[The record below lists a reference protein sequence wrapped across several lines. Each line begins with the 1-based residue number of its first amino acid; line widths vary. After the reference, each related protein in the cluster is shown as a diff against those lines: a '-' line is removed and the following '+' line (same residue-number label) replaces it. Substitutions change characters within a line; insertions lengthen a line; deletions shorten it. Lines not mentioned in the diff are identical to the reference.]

1 MFLDQQLAFDISLD
15 LSKNLKKKNKIRK
28 ITFICSIIFISIL
41 IVFLIFF
48 FNRNKNYHQIVQFEK
63 EESKENKIEEF
74 EELIQL
80 EKTEQEE
87 YELEKSKKLKLL
99 SQSED
104 PLAIFYES
112 IPSSLTYNNDGYFDL
127 DWSGFESI
135 LKDNK
140 KYKKEN
146 SMIIYTTLSNQMA
159 QMNENMDISNLLD
172 ITVYHSDINFKLK

>member
-1 MFLDQQLAFDISLD
+1 MFYYFYFNID
-15 LSKNLKKKNKIRK
+15 
-28 ITFICSIIFISIL
+28 CIFNI
-41 IVFLIFF
+41 F
-48 FNRNKNYHQIVQFEK
+48 FNRNKNYHQIVHFEK
-63 EESKENKIEEF
+63 EKSKENKIEEF

-80 EKTEQEE
+80 EKKEEEE

-99 SQSED
+99 KEQSED
-104 PLAIFYES
+104 PLAKFYES
-112 IPSSLTYNNDGYFDL
+112 IPASLTYNNDGYFDL

-172 ITVYHSDINFKLK
+172 ITVYHSDINFKTEIKKIY